1 MQLSNRYTSRDVA
14 RALAI
19 VLVRRALGGA
29 GSGNYGHAGR
39 PGEVGGSSDSSWT
52 NPSPKTASQIFG
64 RTPGAP
70 LKTYKAYHVTT
81 KVNADSILKNGFDI
95 NQVNPRWQ
103 NDFAI
108 SLSRGE
114 KAATE
119 YFSKRDPQ
127 TGKPVGMDTS
137 KYVLLEVSLKGRL
150 FKGGKFETGP
160 VSYAANPRDWTHQFV
175 SMGYDGQDLDRTIY
189 VHNPKAITSIRVV
202 EPKSRSLGGAG
213 SGNYGHSGRP
223 GEIGGSGPSAGL
235 LDAIKKADGGFTYNA
250 VTGEQPKTGYALS
263 LHKDREQVLDAKQV
277 SLVTL
282 AQYAQDNRSLLGQPN
297 NFLGAWHNPV
307 DDKIYIDVSTVVKSA
322 TEAERLAREAHQLA
336 YFDLEHGKSIEVP
349 HVKAAAQF
357 GWSQKRPS
365 NATGSYRARQGVDWT
380 RTDTRGNSASEAHLH
395 GEIEKVFEQKVLP
408 LLKRTLAEWH
418 EEDHPRDEKGQFTD
432 SGGGVATEPTKTG
445 TVSPSARTSTH
456 KKFDS
461 VITKAGFKATAY
473 NQLPDDMKK
482 AMNVEPP
489 NPLTQN
495 QLDGIS
501 DALSTISQES
511 PGLTE
516 VMKNSVPLVVANT
529 SQMMGSSKVLPAAT
543 TIIGPNGHFLVVNSA
558 QAFKNDRPSWSVANR
573 LTVGKTGADRERALY
588 KGVVVHEIG
597 HVADNVRGGIFTR
610 SVMTEITLNSGGN
623 LERASKQLE
632 NIRKNFSEYGVT
644 DPGELAA
651 ELFAAVVLHQPTPPE
666 LRQTVDMMKKAIP
679 QPYGKTPA
687 SRRS

>member
-1 MQLSNRYTSRDVA
+1 MRYYRISEAAIFVQLSSNYTSRDVA

-19 VLVRRALGGA
+19 VLVRR
-29 GSGNYGHAGR
+29 
-39 PGEVGGSSDSSWT
+39 
-52 NPSPKTASQIFG
+52 
-64 RTPGAP
+64 
-70 LKTYKAYHVTT
+70 
-81 KVNADSILKNGFDI
+81 
-95 NQVNPRWQ
+95 
-103 NDFAI
+103 
-108 SLSRGE
+108 
-114 KAATE
+114 
-119 YFSKRDPQ
+119 
-127 TGKPVGMDTS
+127 
-137 KYVLLEVSLKGRL
+137 
-150 FKGGKFETGP
+150 
-160 VSYAANPRDWTHQFV
+160 
-175 SMGYDGQDLDRTIY
+175 
-189 VHNPKAITSIRVV
+189 
-202 EPKSRSLGGAG
+202 SLGGEG

-250 VTGEQPKTGYALS
+250 VTGEQPHSGYALS
-263 LHKDREQVLDAKQV
+263 LHKDRELVLDAKQV

-282 AQYAQDNRSLLGQPN
+282 ARYAQDNRSLLGEPN

-322 TEAERLAREAHQLA
+322 AEAERLARDAHQLA
-336 YFDLEHGKSIEVP
+336 YFDLEKGQSVEVP
-349 HVKAAAQF
+349 EIKAATTQF

-365 NATGSYRARQGVDWT
+365 DATGSYRARQGVDWS
-380 RTDTRGNSASEAHLH
+380 RTNTGGNRASEAHLH
-395 GEIEKVFEQKVLP
+395 GEIEKVFAQQVLP

-432 SGGGVATEPTKTG
+432 SGGGVATPPTKTG

-456 KKFDS
+456 KEFDS
-461 VITKAGFKATAY
+461 VITKAGFKVTAY
-473 NQLPDDMKK
+473 DQLPDDMKQ
-482 AMNVEPP
+482 AMNVEAPK
-489 NPLTQN
+489 PLTQN

-529 SQMMGSSKVLPAAT
+529 SQMIGSSKVLPAAT

-558 QAFKNDRPSWSVANR
+558 QAFKNDRPSWSIANR

-623 LERASKQLE
+623 LEKASKQLE

-666 LRQTVDMMKKAIP
+666 LRQTVAMMKKAIP
-679 QPYGKTPA
+679 QPYGKTPV
-687 SRRS
+687 SRHS